1 MGKRWNK
8 RDTQKMS
15 ERKRQQRAA
24 DARNPM
30 AERCVE
36 AGEAC
41 RIRLLRDSES
51 GLNLGWTIGSV
62 ARSEFDECG
71 REESELLVHN

>member
-1 MGKRWNK
+1 MQGIRWPS
-8 RDTQKMS
+8 D
-15 ERKRQQRAA
+15 
-24 DARNPM
+24 
-30 AERCVE
+30 
-36 AGEAC
+36 AC